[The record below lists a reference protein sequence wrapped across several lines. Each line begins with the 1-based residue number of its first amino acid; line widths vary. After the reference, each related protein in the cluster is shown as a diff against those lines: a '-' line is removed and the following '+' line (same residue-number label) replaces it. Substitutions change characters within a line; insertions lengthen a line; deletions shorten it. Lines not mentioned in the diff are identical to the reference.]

1 MKEKTPSRLGGG
13 QQILSTAYKFSAIS
27 QNNWPVLQV
36 RRNGN
41 NPTVAAE
48 PDADLA
54 QLRPE
59 ALREQGT

>member
-1 MKEKTPSRLGGG
+1 MKEKTPSRLGEHL
-13 QQILSTAYKFSAIS
+13 QILSIAYRFTAIS

-36 RRNGN
+36 RGNRN
-41 NPTVAAE
+41 NPTAVAE

-59 ALREQGT
+59 ALREKGT